1 MVPENALL
9 AASAL
14 HVGFQAVVTL
24 VVYPALADVP
34 ATLWSTAHAAH
45 SRRITAV
52 VAPVYVAVGAAC
64 LWALVSLP
72 STVPLLLAV
81 GGHVLA
87 GVVTAAVAAPT
98 HSRLGRQGVTPVVMR
113 RLVRADRVRL
123 LGALLALGAAPF
135 V

>member
-1 MVPENALL
+1 MGPENALL

-34 ATLWSTAHAAH
+34 AGMWTTAHAAH

-52 VAPVYVAVGAAC
+52 VAPVYLAVGAAC
-64 LWALVSLP
+64 LWALVSLAL
-72 STVPLLLAV
+72 TVPLVLA

-87 GVVTAAVAAPT
+87 GVVTASVAAPT

-113 RLVRADRVRL
+113 RLVGADRVRL

-135 V
+135 A